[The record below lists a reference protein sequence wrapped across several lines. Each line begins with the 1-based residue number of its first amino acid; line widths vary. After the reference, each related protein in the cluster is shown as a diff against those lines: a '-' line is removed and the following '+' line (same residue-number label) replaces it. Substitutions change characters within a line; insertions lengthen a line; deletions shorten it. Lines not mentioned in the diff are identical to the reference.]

1 MRRAV
6 TAACVLAA
14 TMATGQAQ
22 GPAQPV
28 LGSRSAPALTVAGRT
43 FRDLNRNGALDPYED
58 WRLPVAQRVGD
69 LVGRMTLEEKAGV
82 MMHGSAPSA
91 QSVIGSGAE
100 YDLKAVERIVLT
112 QHVNSLITRLSGDG
126 DVIAKQNNAI
136 QDIAE
141 RSRLGIPLTISTDPR
156 NHFQYTVGASVGTG
170 GFTRWPETLGFAALR
185 DPALVQRFA
194 DSARREYRAVGIHEA
209 LSPQADIA
217 TEPRWPR
224 QTGTFGE
231 DPELA
236 YQMVKAYVAG
246 FQHSESGVAADGVIC
261 IVKHWVGYPAAPE
274 GWDGHNYY
282 GRFNRMDGAL
292 PQHIRPFEGAFAVKV
307 GGVMPSYTI
316 LQDVLL
322 NGKPVEQVAG
332 GYSRFLLTG
341 LLRGQQKFDG
351 VILSDWAITNDC
363 GENCRTGATPHT
375 TSDIATPWGV
385 EELPMIDRFARGID
399 AGLDQFGGTD
409 RSEMLVQAVKG
420 GKVTE
425 ARLDESVKR
434 ILAQKFHLGLFEN
447 PFVDP
452 AAAAK
457 VVGASS
463 FVAEA
468 DATQRRAIVM
478 LENGRKAIPVKAGA
492 KVFASGVSADTLRA
506 HGFVP
511 VASPTEADVAVV
523 RVSTPFETPHPNFFF
538 GGRQHEGRL
547 DYRDGDAEY
556 EQIKAA
562 AAKVPTIVSVY
573 LDRPAILTNVRDKA
587 AALVANFGA
596 SDDALLDVL
605 AGKAEAQGK
614 LPFALPSSMADVQAQ
629 SPGKPHDMKS
639 PLYPFGAGI
648 VRK

>member
-1 MRRAV
+1 M
-6 TAACVLAA
+6 
-14 TMATGQAQ
+14 
-22 GPAQPV
+22 
-28 LGSRSAPALTVAGRT
+28 
-43 FRDLNRNGALDPYED
+43 
-58 WRLPVAQRVGD
+58 
-69 LVGRMTLEEKAGV
+69 
-82 MMHGSAPSA
+82 
-91 QSVIGSGAE
+91 
-100 YDLKAVERIVLT
+100 
-112 QHVNSLITRLSGDG
+112 
-126 DVIAKQNNAI
+126 
-136 QDIAE
+136 
-141 RSRLGIPLTISTDPR
+141 
-156 NHFQYTVGASVGTG
+156 GTG

-194 DSARREYRAVGIHEA
+194 DSVRREYRAVGIHEA

-261 IVKHWVGYPAAPE
+261 IVKHWVGHPAAPE

-341 LLRGQQKFDG
+341 SAPRAAEVRRRDLVRLGDHKRLRRELPD
-351 VILSDWAITNDC
+351 
-363 GENCRTGATPHT
+363 RATPHT

-492 KVFASGVSADTLRA
+492 KVLC
-506 HGFVP
+506 VP
-511 VASPTEADVAVV
+511 V
-523 RVSTPFETPHPNFFF
+523 
-538 GGRQHEGRL
+538 
-547 DYRDGDAEY
+547 
-556 EQIKAA
+556 
-562 AAKVPTIVSVY
+562 
-573 LDRPAILTNVRDKA
+573 
-587 AALVANFGA
+587 
-596 SDDALLDVL
+596 
-605 AGKAEAQGK
+605 
-614 LPFALPSSMADVQAQ
+614 
-629 SPGKPHDMKS
+629 
-639 PLYPFGAGI
+639 
-648 VRK
+648 